1 MLSWQNAEPK
11 PHTPFRIMATNDS
24 TVLEKMQRE
33 EERKALL
40 SGASISSRVS
50 LSGVRRSGVVDKCY
64 TFTTLLC
71 AFAFPLL
78 GICIVILGA
87 IIADFSSG
95 ANVAGGAY
103 VGGGTAE
110 LVLGACLILR
120 LLFNLCKLSRRSC
133 GETTNCVLFLA
144 LTFAFLVWCGVA
156 FSLCLAVI
164 LNGLNYHED
173 WRETTAMVLSCI
185 SLVLVLVFGASA
197 CCWAGCPAD

>member
-1 MLSWQNAEPK
+1 M
-11 PHTPFRIMATNDS
+11 
-24 TVLEKMQRE
+24 
-33 EERKALL
+33 
-40 SGASISSRVS
+40 
-50 LSGVRRSGVVDKCY
+50 
-64 TFTTLLC
+64 
-71 AFAFPLL
+71 L

-110 LVLGACLILR
+110 LVWGLASYSDAIQPVQAVQ
-120 LLFNLCKLSRRSC
+120 KKC

-173 WRETTAMVLSCI
+173 RRETTAMSSRVS
-185 SLVLVLVFGASA
+185 
-197 CCWAGCPAD
+197 P